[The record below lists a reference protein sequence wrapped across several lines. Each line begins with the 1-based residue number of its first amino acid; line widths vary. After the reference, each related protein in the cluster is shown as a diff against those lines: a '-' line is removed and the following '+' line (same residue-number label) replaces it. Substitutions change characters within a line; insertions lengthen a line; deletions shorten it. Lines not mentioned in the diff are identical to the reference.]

1 MTTAAMMALKK
12 NQFVRLPLNLQGEA
26 AQWHATKGC
35 VNMDIIGTN
44 HFASDIGD
52 SLGEVILMRPVPP
65 ITPSRMSDAPGND
78 L

>member
-52 SLGEVILMRPVPP
+52 SLGEVHIDEASSPNNAESHVRC
-65 ITPSRMSDAPGND
+65 TR
-78 L
+78 

>member
-52 SLGEVILMRPVPP
+52 SLGEVHIDEASSPNNTESHVCR
-65 ITPSRMSDAPGND
+65 TR
-78 L
+78 